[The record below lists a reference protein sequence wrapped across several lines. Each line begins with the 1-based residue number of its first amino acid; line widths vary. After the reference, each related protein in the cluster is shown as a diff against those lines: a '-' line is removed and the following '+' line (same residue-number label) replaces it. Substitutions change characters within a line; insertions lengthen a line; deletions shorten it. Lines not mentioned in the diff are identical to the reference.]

1 MRIPYPITP
10 SGEVSRPCGDV
21 SISFSDPVLSE
32 DLPVPLLPWLEREPR
47 PPEGRRHQSRVRQ
60 LRPQAGR
67 RADLPEL
74 RNHLRQGE
82 WAAGAF
88 LNLNLNSVLLFKL
101 LKTTKISMITLVNG
115 YMCIL
120 GHVDFKSEFKADL
133 WGRLGCKTSFSVL

>member
-1 MRIPYPITP
+1 MRLLYPITP
-10 SGEVSRPCGDV
+10 SREVARPCGDV

-74 RNHLRQGE
+74 RNHLRQGR
-82 WAAGAF
+82 F
-88 LNLNLNSVLLFKL
+88 ILIVNSVLQCFKWCRNL
-101 LKTTKISMITLVNG
+101 NKCMAKLIKYSIYLIKVNVNLIWQFDVRGHLGLKDPVVSSRAIFN
-115 YMCIL
+115 
-120 GHVDFKSEFKADL
+120 
-133 WGRLGCKTSFSVL
+133 